1 MWRGISLAD
10 KCLLLFGAAVVL
22 IIVAALTVP
31 WLRMNSIVEEDQRD
45 LSRRL
50 VEWWQ
55 RDNADLVRASVA
67 PGGGAIGGA
76 TATVRAGGDD
86 RAEGGDAGGGVT
98 SGEGTLRVVPLP
110 LAQGDSTEAAPDA
123 AEAERQGTE
132 AGPGPFGL
140 AAAAF
145 FERRPERTEF
155 FDAEWAD
162 WGGARIYRYALR
174 LRSKDVDG
182 EPGETIGMITL
193 ERQSIG
199 VLRSIAVNTMYLF
212 SAGLIALGLALL
224 VFYLITNKIILAPVR
239 ALKGTAELV
248 REGNLSTRSQISTG
262 DEFQDLS
269 ETFNQMLENLA
280 ASQNQL
286 RAINASLDLKLNEL
300 AERNVALHEANRL
313 KGEFLASVSHEL
325 RTPLH
330 SVIGFSELLIEIA
343 DKEADAGDDS
353 TRLIKRRR
361 YLENI
366 VTSSRS
372 LLEMINGLLEMAKVE
387 AGRIDLHVEPLN
399 LADACEALLAL
410 VRPVAERQGVELT
423 LELAGADGKGAGLP
437 IIRTDTKKFQQVL
450 FNLLS
455 NAVKFTSGAGE
466 GARGSEGRKKEQ
478 RVTLRAEV
486 LPPRG
491 PVEAT
496 QNGAGG
502 AAAAGAG
509 GAAGGLAGQAPR
521 PRVRI
526 SVLDTGPG
534 IPKEDQQR
542 IFEKFQQ
549 LDTGHTRRHE
559 GAGLGLAIARELTAL
574 LQGEIQVESQV
585 GVGSMFSVILPLELN
600 PERVEETRLE
610 LAFRGS
616 LR

>member
-67 PGGGAIGGA
+67 AGGVGIGRAGAASQTGGGAPEEAGESA
-76 TATVRAGGDD
+76 TD
-86 RAEGGDAGGGVT
+86 GVT
-98 SGEGTLRVVPLP
+98 SGEGTLRVIALPLP
-110 LAQGDSTEAAPDA
+110 AAAAAGATPEAAED
-123 AEAERQGTE
+123 TD
-132 AGPGPFGL
+132 AGPGAFGV
-140 AAAAF
+140 AASAF

-174 LRSKDVDG
+174 LRSKDADG
-182 EPGETIGMITL
+182 APGETIGMITL

-387 AGRIDLHVEPLN
+387 AGRIDLHVEDLN
-399 LADACEALLAL
+399 LADACAALLAL

-423 LELAGADGKGAGLP
+423 LELVGADGKGGGLP

-455 NAVKFTSGAGE
+455 NAVKFTSGAGGGE
-466 GARGSEGRKKEQ
+466 GASGNGGRKKEQ

-491 PVEAT
+491 PVET
-496 QNGAGG
+496 GQNGAGG
-502 AAAAGAG
+502 AAV
-509 GAAGGLAGQAPR
+509 GAAGSTAAGLAGQAPR

-559 GAGLGLAIARELTAL
+559 GAGLGLAIARELTSL

-585 GVGSMFSVILPLELN
+585 GVGSMFSVILPLELD
-600 PERVEETRLE
+600 PERVQETRLE